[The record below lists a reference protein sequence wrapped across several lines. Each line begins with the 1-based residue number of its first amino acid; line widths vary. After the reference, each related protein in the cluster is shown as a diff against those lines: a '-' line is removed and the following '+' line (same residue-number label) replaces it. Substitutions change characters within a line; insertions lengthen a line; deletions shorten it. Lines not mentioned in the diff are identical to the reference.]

1 MTDFTPLTACLTCG
15 STELQPYFDGG
26 CFPSANDYRKPGD
39 KPPPAYPLG
48 LSYCRVC
55 MHSQQP
61 GFVDPSVL
69 YLSYAYAS
77 GTSQTLADYF
87 AQFVEKVEAQYPGK
101 KLRVLDIACNDGS
114 LLKVFQKR
122 GHKVQGVDP
131 ATNLNDGSVPILN
144 TFWGMDAIR
153 MLPTN
158 GGIEPYDVIVCM
170 NVLGHCPDPFGFLM
184 AAKHVLAPGGRI
196 YAQTS
201 QAKMI
206 EDAQIDN
213 AYSEHISFFNV
224 RSFLALADRAEL
236 YVDEV
241 KHVDIHGTSY
251 LVEMTGDYLGPQEY
265 EDHELG
271 WSERLRGY
279 YSPLIYN
286 GFERKVAQH
295 VDHVKRTIAVLEDA
309 GYAPV
314 LFGAAAKAITFASYA
329 DLKFAVVIDDSPLK
343 QGKVCPGLGNVVFSF
358 ADFIDHVDD
367 PWNERILWILG
378 AWNIRAEIIAKIKRA
393 RPGAD
398 DKFMVYYPNVEV
410 FS

>member
-1 MTDFTPLTACLTCG
+1 MTDFTPLTSCLACG

-26 CFPSANDYRKPGD
+26 VHPSANDYRKPGD
-39 KPPPAYPLG
+39 APPPAYPLG

-55 MHSQQP
+55 FHSQQP
-61 GFVDPSVL
+61 GFVDPKIL
-69 YLSYAYAS
+69 YSNYAYAS

-114 LLKVFQKR
+114 LLKVFQSR
-122 GHKVQGVDP
+122 GHKVLGVDP
-131 ATNLNDGSVPILN
+131 AANLNDGSVPIIN
-144 TFWGMDAIR
+144 AFWGGDVIR

-170 NVLGHCPDPFGFLM
+170 NVVGHVSSPFAFLM

-196 YAQTS
+196 YVQTS
-201 QAKMI
+201 QAKMV
-206 EDAQIDN
+206 EEAQVDTV
-213 AYSEHISFFNV
+213 YSEHISFFNV

-241 KHVDIHGTSY
+241 RHVDIHGTSY
-251 LVEMTGDYLGPQEY
+251 LVEMIGDYLGRQEY

-271 WSERLRGY
+271 WSERLLGY

-295 VDHVKRTIAVLEDA
+295 VDHVKRTIEVLDEC
-309 GYAPV
+309 GYTPI
-314 LFGAAAKAITFASYA
+314 LFGAAAKAITFANYA
-329 DLKFAVVIDDSPLK
+329 GLKFALVIDDSPLK
-343 QGKVCPGLGNVVFSF
+343 QEKICPGLGNTVFPF
-358 ADFIDHVDD
+358 NVFNGTDD
-367 PWNERILWILG
+367 AAAKILWVIG
-378 AWNIRAEIIAKIKRA
+378 AWNVRAEIIAKIKRA
-393 RPGAD
+393 RPDAD
-398 DKFMVYYPNVEV
+398 DKFLVYYPTVEV